1 MTFQYRS
8 PACRLANLEQMFIRH
23 SQKLSQ
29 QNLNPYTITNYIH
42 RVIPCAL
49 FNGAFCWRITNL
61 LLGIFLAK
69 KTEDITLFGFECKL
83 YFGIVYHGS
92 GSSGVGRAWLHRGAY
107 YKSLTSTRPIA
118 YRFSSLLDSV
128 CLFLQNRNV
137 CRFSGLR
144 CVCVQLVVGGL
155 SE

>member
-1 MTFQYRS
+1 MHCSTGPFVG
-8 PACRLANLEQMFIRH
+8 E
-23 SQKLSQ
+23 
-29 QNLNPYTITNYIH
+29 
-42 RVIPCAL
+42 
-49 FNGAFCWRITNL
+49 L
-61 LLGIFLAK
+61 LTYFWGYFWQK